1 MELPSDRGTRVYDR
15 LFERVRIGGVE
26 LKNRIV
32 MGPMDESLG
41 DNSGNVSPRCMEYFC
56 ARAAGGTGAIV
67 TSYVAACPPELG
79 GIAMPGQLR
88 LLSIGNQLSLV
99 HFAER
104 IHAYGAKLFVQ
115 LHHPGR
121 KTCSEYNDGHEPVS
135 ASSITPGLAA
145 RGEAPVHEL
154 TVDEIHEVEDYFAR
168 AAQFAVWAGVDGIQ
182 LHCAHGYLLNQFI
195 NPAKN
200 ARTDAYGGSLENRCR
215 IVVEI
220 IEKIREVAGPR
231 FPITVR
237 LNAFEGE
244 GLPGEADAEEMR
256 RVGAYLAEHGV
267 SGFHLTLMSID
278 RVGTPDTKAGW
289 RAQIYADFKAAMPEG
304 VLVYGPNEIKT
315 PDEAEAVLESGCQ
328 DLITLAR
335 QQIADPA
342 WANKARAGHAD
353 DIRPCI
359 SCNACMQQ
367 ITVEHQPLR
376 CSVNPLAGRELDNLT
391 LPAGEGTVVVIG
403 GGPGG
408 MQAALTAAARGF
420 DVVLYE
426 AAGRLG
432 GALQLANKAPNKFR
446 IDNLI
451 CYFERQIQKS
461 PRVRVC
467 LNAPV
472 TAETLDDIADL
483 DPVAV
488 IDATGGKQVVP
499 RIPGVEDAVMAND
512 VLSGAVDLTGKSVA
526 VVGGGMT
533 GLETAELLASRGAAV
548 TVLEMLPAPGRGI
561 FSFNVTK
568 TVDALDRMGV
578 SIRCG
583 TRVDALE
590 EGAVAI
596 TDVASGA
603 AERIPCDIAVLAIG
617 VYTDHS
623 MRDLL
628 ETRFDRVIEVGDANR
643 AGKIMTAVR
652 DGWDRVKTI

>member
-1 MELPSDRGTRVYDR
+1 MYDK
-15 LFERVRIGGVE
+15 LFERVRINGVE

-67 TSYVAACPPELG
+67 TSYVATCPPELG

-88 LLSIGNQLSLV
+88 LLSIGNQLSFV

-121 KTCSEYNDGHEPVS
+121 KTTAEYNDGFMPVS
-135 ASSITPGLAA
+135 SSSITPGLEA

-154 TVDEIHEVEDYFAR
+154 TVDEVHEVEDYFAR

-200 ARTDAYGGSLENRCR
+200 ARTDEYGGSLENRCR

-220 IEKIREVAGPR
+220 IEKIRAIAGPR

-267 SGFHLTLMSID
+267 DGFHLTLMSID
-278 RVGTPDTKAGW
+278 RVGTPDMKAGW
-289 RAQIYADFKAAMPEG
+289 RTQIYADFKTAMPKG
-304 VLVYGPNEIKT
+304 VLVYGPNEVKT

-342 WANKARAGHAD
+342 WANKARTGHAD

-376 CSVNPLAGRELDNLT
+376 CSVNPFAGRELDNLT
-391 LPAGEGTVVVIG
+391 LPAGEGTVVVVG
-403 GGPGG
+403 AGPGG
-408 MQAALTAAARGF
+408 MQAALTASARGF
-420 DVVLYE
+420 HVVLFE
-426 AAGRLG
+426 QAHQLG

-451 CYFERQIQKS
+451 RYFEHQIKKD
-461 PRVRVC
+461 PRIEVF
-467 LNAPV
+467 LGTPV
-472 TAETLDDIADL
+472 TADTLDEIAAL

-488 IDATGGKQVVP
+488 IDAVGGKQVVP
-499 RIPGVEDAVMAND
+499 RIPGVEHAVMAND
-512 VLSGAVDLTGKSVA
+512 VLSGAVDLGGKTVA

-533 GLETAELLASRGAAV
+533 GLETAELLAAHGAHV

-561 FSFNVTK
+561 FTFNVTK
-568 TVDALDRMGV
+568 TVDALEREGV
-578 SIRCG
+578 VIRCEA
-583 TRVDALE
+583 RVDAID
-590 EGAVAI
+590 EGGVTI
-596 TDVASGA
+596 TDTSTDVT
-603 AERIPCDIAVLAIG
+603 ERIPCDAAVLAIG
-617 VYTDHS
+617 VYTDHA

-628 ETRFDRVIEVGDANR
+628 ETRFDRVVEVGDANR

-652 DGWDRVKTI
+652 DGWDRVKAL